1 MFDEKRYGLIFRHL
15 VEKKELKT
23 REVMEICGT
32 SRETAR
38 KDLERMQEYGVC
50 SRVHGG
56 VVLIETDA
64 TSVWKSRYCIQKDEA
79 LPDLTA
85 IAKGAAKLIPPGSCI
100 YLDAGNTMACMAQ
113 YVKNIPDLTVLTPNP
128 AALVELAGSQVNL
141 VFLGGELS
149 RLRSGSGFMVRSLEM
164 LEEYR
169 PDIAFMSCGGIDL
182 RSGIVM
188 EYDDYGLT
196 REDLHK
202 LSGQMVLVCNS
213 EKVNRRSF
221 INACPVTYFSH
232 VVVDGNI
239 RKQDREMLGAMGLQ
253 VVIV

>member
-15 VEKKELKT
+15 AEKKELKT
-23 REVMEICGT
+23 REVMELCGT

-56 VVLIETDA
+56 AVLVETEA
-64 TSVWKSRYCIQKDEA
+64 TAVWRSRYCIQKDET
-79 LPDLTA
+79 LPELNG
-85 IAKGAAKLIPPGSCI
+85 IAERAAKLIPAGSCI

-113 YVKNIPDLTVLTPNP
+113 YIKNIPNLTVLTPNP

-149 RLRSGSGFMVRSLEM
+149 RLRSGSGFMVRGLEM
-164 LEEYR
+164 LEEYQ
-169 PDIAFMSCGGIDL
+169 PDMAFMSCGGIDL
-182 RSGIVM
+182 RSGMVM
-188 EYDDYGLT
+188 EYDNYGLR

-202 LSGQMVLVCNS
+202 VSKQMVLVCNS
-213 EKVNRRSF
+213 EKVNRKSF
-221 INACPVTYFSH
+221 INACPVTSFAY
-232 VVVDGNI
+232 VVVDSNI
-239 RKQDREMLGAMGLQ
+239 RKQDKEMLTLMGIQ
-253 VVIV
+253 VIVA

>member
-15 VEKKELKT
+15 VEKKQLKT

-50 SRVHGG
+50 TRVHGG
-56 VVLIETDA
+56 AVLAQNDA
-64 TSVWKSRYCIQKDEA
+64 VSVWKSRYCIQKDED
-79 LPDLTA
+79 LPDLNA
-85 IAKGAAKLIPPGSCI
+85 IAEKAAKLIPPGSCI
-100 YLDAGNTMACMAQ
+100 YLDAGNTMACLAQ
-113 YVKNIPDLTVLTPNP
+113 YIKNIPNLTVLTPNP

-149 RLRSGSGFMVRSLEM
+149 RLRSGSGFMVRSLEN
-164 LEEYR
+164 LREYG
-169 PDIAFMSCGGIDL
+169 PDMAFMSCGGIDL
-182 RSGIVM
+182 RSGMVM

-202 LSGQMVLVCNS
+202 VSKQMVLVCNS
-213 EKVNRRSF
+213 EKVNRKSF
-221 INACPVTYFSH
+221 INACPVTYFDY
-232 VVVDGNI
+232 VVVDDGI
-239 RKQDREMLGAMGLQ
+239 RKQDKELLSGMGVQ
-253 VVIV
+253 VVIA